1 MGTGYE
7 LDAIA
12 SAVIGGVSLAGGQG
26 RISGTVIGTVILG
39 VMTSR
44 FTFVGV
50 DAHLQDIVKG
60 IIIVA
65 AVVADQYRQRR
76 RQKA

>member
-1 MGTGYE
+1 MRPAPRSARPRWGTGYE

-39 VMTSR
+39 VMTSG

-50 DAHLQDIVKG
+50 DARK
-60 IIIVA
+60 
-65 AVVADQYRQRR
+65 
-76 RQKA
+76 KA